1 MVERRSPKP
10 NVEGS
15 SPSWP
20 AIAKC
25 VKERNMK
32 KLITYYR
39 SAREELSKVIRPT
52 KEQVR
57 NASISVVAVVIVIT
71 LFLALVDAILSAS
84 VTSILS

>member
-1 MVERRSPKP
+1 
-10 NVEGS
+10 
-15 SPSWP
+15 
-20 AIAKC
+20 
-25 VKERNMK
+25 MK
-32 KLITYYR
+32 KIITYYR

>member
-1 MVERRSPKP
+1 MQKRERD
-10 NVEGS
+10 
-15 SPSWP
+15 
-20 AIAKC
+20 
-25 VKERNMK
+25 MK
-32 KLITYYR
+32 KIITYYR
-39 SAREELSKVIRPT
+39 NAREELSKVIRPT